1 MATHNDDQTHNPLLH
16 TALFKQVSAQQAEE
30 LLPHMHSAVVNKGDT
45 IFREGDTDHR
55 MYVIEQGRVKL
66 IRQSADNRV
75 QLLSI
80 HTRGE
85 VLGEIPVFDQIGR
98 ASCRERV

>member
-1 MATHNDDQTHNPLLH
+1 MDVQGAGTWFEHEVVMATHNDDQTHNPLLH

-85 VLGEIPVFDQIGR
+85 MLG
-98 ASCRERV
+98 